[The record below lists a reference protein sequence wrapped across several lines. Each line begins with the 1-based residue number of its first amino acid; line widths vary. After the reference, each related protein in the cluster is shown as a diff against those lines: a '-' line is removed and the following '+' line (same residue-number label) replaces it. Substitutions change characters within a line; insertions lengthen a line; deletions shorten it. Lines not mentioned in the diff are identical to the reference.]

1 MRRMGNS
8 GKLAVISA
16 VVAGALLVLA
26 AITLEEWVL
35 FMFFGAVVLGYLASL
50 TQVLARRRYLVLAL
64 AFVGS
69 TLFIAFGIAFLR
81 MWGLAFTLSENSLG
95 SAVSSKDSDIYFY
108 LSLAAGA
115 ASLVLLFAGAIW
127 PARRTAPARPSGR
140 KPASR
145 PTRRPPGKAAP
156 AAARRPSSGTAR
168 RPAAKVP
175 PAPAKR
181 PTSGAASQPKAP
193 ANPSRQSSS
202 ARRR

>member
-26 AITLEEWVL
+26 AVTLEEWVL
-35 FMFFGAVVLGYLASL
+35 FMFFSAVVLGYLASL
-50 TQVLARRRYLVLAL
+50 TLVLARRRYLVLAL
-64 AFVGS
+64 AFIGC

-108 LSLAAGA
+108 LSLAAGG
-115 ASLVLLFAGAIW
+115 ASLLVLFAGAVW
-127 PARRTAPARPSGR
+127 PGRRTAPSRPAGR
-140 KPASR
+140 KPAPR
-145 PTRRPPGKAAP
+145 P
-156 AAARRPSSGTAR
+156 AR
-168 RPAAKVP
+168 RPAAAPAKRPASAAQRHPSAKVP
-175 PAPAKR
+175 AAPAKR
-181 PTSGAASQPKAP
+181 PTSGAASQRKSP
-193 ANPSRQSSS
+193 

>member
-26 AITLEEWVL
+26 AVTLEEWVL

-50 TQVLARRRYLVLAL
+50 TEVLARRRYLVLAA

-108 LSLAAGA
+108 LSLAAGGG
-115 ASLVLLFAGAIW
+115 SLLILFVGAIW
-127 PARRTAPARPSGR
+127 PGRRNAVSRQAAR
-140 KPASR
+140 KPAPR
-145 PTRRPPGKAAP
+145 
-156 AAARRPSSGTAR
+156 TAR
-168 RPAAKVP
+168 RPAPAAPARRTQAGSARRPSGKVA

-193 ANPSRQSSS
+193 AKPARQSSP

>member
-35 FMFFGAVVLGYLASL
+35 FMFFGAVLLGYLASL
-50 TQVLARRRYLVLAL
+50 TQVLARRRYLVLAV
-64 AFVGS
+64 AFVGC

-95 SAVSSKDSDIYFY
+95 SAVSSKDSDSYFY
-108 LSLAAGA
+108 LSLAAGG
-115 ASLVLLFAGAIW
+115 ASLLVLFVGAVW
-127 PARRTAPARPSGR
+127 PGRRTAPARPARR
-140 KPASR
+140 KPAPR
-145 PTRRPPGKAAP
+145 PAGRPASSTARRPAP
-156 AAARRPSSGTAR
+156 AARR

-175 PAPAKR
+175 PTPAKR

-193 ANPSRQSSS
+193 AKGNRQNSP

>member
-50 TQVLARRRYLVLAL
+50 TQVLARRRYVVLAA

-95 SAVSSKDSDIYFY
+95 SAVSSEDSDIYFY
-108 LSLAAGA
+108 LSIAAGG
-115 ASLVLLFAGAIW
+115 ASLMLLFAGAVW
-127 PARRTAPARPSGR
+127 PARRTGPPRPAAR
-140 KPASR
+140 KPAPR
-145 PTRRPPGKAAP
+145 PASTAARRPAP
-156 AAARRPSSGTAR
+156 AAARRPTSKSP
-168 RPAAKVP
+168 RPVPRKAAP
-175 PAPAKR
+175 QRSPAKR
-181 PTSGAASQPKAP
+181 
-193 ANPSRQSSS
+193 R
-202 ARRR
+202 

>member
-26 AITLEEWVL
+26 AVTLEEWVL

-50 TQVLARRRYLVLAL
+50 TEVLARRRYLVLAA

-108 LSLAAGA
+108 LSLAAGGGSLLILFVGAMWPGRRKTVSRQA
-115 ASLVLLFAGAIW
+115 ARKPAPPTARRPAPAA
-127 PARRTAPARPSGR
+127 PARRTQA
-140 KPASR
+140 
-145 PTRRPPGKAAP
+145 
-156 AAARRPSSGTAR
+156 GTAR
-168 RPAAKVP
+168 RPSGKVA

-193 ANPSRQSSS
+193 AKPARQSSP